1 MWKIIITVFTG
12 IILCA
17 AAAVYVAVSGQF
29 TPPYWQFPVLAL
41 IAAGLGIWG
50 GVSLVVLT
58 FKSATTHVAKEFKK

>member
-1 MWKIIITVFTG
+1 MWKIIITTLIVFT
-12 IILCA
+12 LCA
-17 AAAVYVAVSGQF
+17 VAAIYVAVSGHF
-29 TPPYWQFPVLAL
+29 EPPYWQFPVLAL